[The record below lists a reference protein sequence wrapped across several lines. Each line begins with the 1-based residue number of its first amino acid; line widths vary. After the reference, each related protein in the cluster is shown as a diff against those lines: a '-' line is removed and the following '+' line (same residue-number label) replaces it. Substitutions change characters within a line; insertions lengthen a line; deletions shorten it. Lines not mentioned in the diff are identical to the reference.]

1 MLYSVVALHF
11 SIMLAIAEYRR
22 VFVTDE
28 LFSAFGIP
36 NKMLNIISLPELK
49 TYAADAKPFSFL

>member
-1 MLYSVVALHF
+1 
-11 SIMLAIAEYRR
+11 MLAIAEYRR